1 MRYYHWQNTDCG
13 NLSTK
18 LPESNRLNFQ
28 GVTYSEKKNSTIF
41 INFTRIKQTSL
52 LNINNVHEKYS

>member
-1 MRYYHWQNTDCG
+1 MKHHHWQNTDCG

-28 GVTYSEKKNSTIF
+28 G
-41 INFTRIKQTSL
+41 L
-52 LNINNVHEKYS
+52 